1 MHLGNRTCGCESFST
16 IRVPRIRDQVKQ
28 DKSDA
33 PLGGLTKWVG
43 LEQQTLA
50 EDVLALGKALSLES
64 MI

>member
-1 MHLGNRTCGCESFST
+1 M
-16 IRVPRIRDQVKQ
+16 KQ